1 MVKVKVCGITNLEDA
16 MAAVAAGCD
25 ALGFVFFKKSP
36 RYIAPEKARAI
47 IAELPAGMLKIGIFV
62 NPKEERVRRIAR
74 FCKLDLLQFHGQES
88 AKFCRRFKGYKII
101 KAFRVRDKID
111 LKKILK
117 YQTFA
122 YLFDTFVR
130 SKPGGTGKKFDWGLL
145 RYLKEIKQ
153 LIFLSGGLN
162 AQNVKRAIQ
171 AVRPDW
177 VDVSSSLEVRPG
189 KKDRSKIRK
198 FMRVINENS
207 A

>member
-1 MVKVKVCGITNLEDA
+1 VKVKICGITNLEDA
-16 MAAVAAGCD
+16 VAAVAAGCD

-36 RYIAPEKARAI
+36 RYIPPEKARAI
-47 IAELPAGMLKIGIFV
+47 IAELPAGMLKVGIFV
-62 NPKEERVRRIAR
+62 NPKEESARRIAR

-88 AKFCRRFKGYKII
+88 AQFCRRFKGYKII

-122 YLFDTFVR
+122 YLFDTLVR

-153 LIFLSGGLN
+153 PIFLSGGLN

-171 AVRPDW
+171 AGRPDW